1 MAASLVQ
8 KEEPQN
14 NDQGCSQ
21 ELSDPHEFEET
32 DDSTET
38 DDDDEDDDD
47 EGDDDDDDEGED
59 EDEDE
64 DKAGD
69 EDENRDDD
77 DTSDNDDDEVV
88 DNGHGHDENVEGI
101 ITKTDSSTDSTERN
115 SLLRNDNDKET
126 NL

>member
-38 DDDDEDDDD
+38 NDDDEDDD
-47 EGDDDDDDEGED
+47 EGDDEDEGED
-59 EDEDE
+59 EDGDEDE
-64 DKAGD
+64 AGD

-77 DTSDNDDDEVV
+77 DTSDKDDDEVV
-88 DNGHGHDENVEGI
+88 DNGGGHDENVEGI